1 MTNTDKGNKTVDIA
15 SDRVIMLTVSLGRIN
30 IVQSGVISVN
40 LANIERAR
48 LTGAATLDLTGLAIA
63 KLLTGNDGA
72 DRLTSL
78 GGADTLAGGQGHAAL
93 QGGTA
98 KDVRRGDLGSDVF
111 FFATKEV
118 AGFGDGCDSIT
129 DFASGTDKPD
139 FHSFMDSGQFI
150 GNAFFSAGHGPP
162 VPYLTL
168 PASRRATPMA
178 MALALQM
185 SKFTS
190 ATILR

>member
-118 AGFGDGCDSIT
+118 AGFGDARDSIT

-139 FHSFMDSGQFI
+139 FQSFMVDEHFI
-150 GNAFFSAGHGPP
+150 GNAFFSASHGPS
-162 VPYLTL
+162 VPISPYRPLDG
-168 PASRRATPMA
+168 RR
-178 MALALQM
+178 
-185 SKFTS
+185 
-190 ATILR
+190 RWR